1 MMSSNRPDATLPV
14 QLICSENPHIPRI
27 LLGHSMG
34 SFAAQQYLHDRSTE
48 VDAVIL
54 TGTTALDLL
63 ESTIDPDQSAKLSVL
78 NATFQPAR
86 TDFDWLS
93 RDETVVDAYIVKDI
107 MVWLENVIFQAN
119 TSSKFNI

>member
-1 MMSSNRPDATLPV
+1 MSSNRPDATLPI

-34 SFAAQQYLHDRSTE
+34 SFAVQQYLLDRSTE

>member
-1 MMSSNRPDATLPV
+1 MMSSNRPDATLPI

-34 SFAAQQYLHDRSTE
+34 SFAVQQYLLDRSTE